1 MKTTVAVLD
10 KEGDNVVDRV
20 LDVLN
25 TLSGR
30 QPSHFG
36 LVSPKKTVLEKS
48 PGILSRQ
55 GIESSTAVGY
65 VSSKPAVSSGYEFLQ
80 LDDAAL
86 VFEGRV
92 YSPIPRNAVMET
104 VAKEPL
110 HCEALL
116 QTLMENADGDYS
128 FLIAKEGW
136 VGAGRDPVGVQPLYY
151 GENKTIGSNCY

>member
-10 KEGDNVVDRV
+10 KEGNNVVDRV

-36 LVSPKKTVLEKS
+36 LVSPKKTVIEKS

-65 VSSKPAVSSGYEFLQ
+65 LSTKPASSSGYEFLQ
-80 LDDAAL
+80 LDDAAV
-86 VFEGRV
+86 VFGGKI
-92 YSPIPRNAVMET
+92 YSPIPKTAVMEE
-104 VAKEPL
+104 VAK
-110 HCEALL
+110 
-116 QTLMENADGDYS
+116 
-128 FLIAKEGW
+128 K
-136 VGAGRDPVGVQPLYY
+136 
-151 GENKTIGSNCY
+151 

>member
-10 KEGDNVVDRV
+10 KEGNNVVDRV
-20 LDVLN
+20 LGVLN

-36 LVSPKKTVLEKS
+36 LVSPKKTVIEKS

-65 VSSKPAVSSGYEFLQ
+65 VSTKPTASSRYEFLQ

-92 YSPIPRNAVMET
+92 YSPIPKTAVMEQ

-110 HCEALL
+110 HC
-116 QTLMENADGDYS
+116 
-128 FLIAKEGW
+128 
-136 VGAGRDPVGVQPLYY
+136 
-151 GENKTIGSNCY
+151 